1 MAKPLSEQLSDLS
14 VRVKNTEDA
23 VAAAQNE
30 AHDKIMAR
38 REQAR
43 TAAKAAT
50 EKVDKAIKSTSD
62 STTRSWNTLK
72 AKIAADM
79 DALKTEVAE
88 RKHERDVR
96 RAESHAERLEWEAGF
111 SIDYAI
117 ASVEQA
123 RLAVLDAIVG
133 RVDADQ
139 AKTAKAG

>member
-50 EKVDKAIKSTSD
+50 EKVDQAIKSTSD
-62 STTRSWNTLK
+62 STARNWNTLK
-72 AKIAADM
+72 AKITADM
-79 DALKTEVAE
+79 DALKTQVAE

-123 RLAVLDAIVG
+123 RLAILDAIVG